1 MRQILLVCLLLA
13 SASFAQNAP
22 GEAAKSV
29 TVTATGTAYGEPD
42 QASFEAGVG
51 AFTADVQV
59 ATDRVNERVSRL
71 TEALKAAGVAAQDI
85 RTTNFSVYP
94 EQIYRKNR
102 PVGVRYRVTNTVSVT
117 VRDTAQLGELLSK
130 SVASGANEIYSVGYT
145 FSDSTALERSARE
158 DAMTSAREKAEQL
171 ASLSE
176 IELGAVRRIV
186 EGSVPGGFAPFGTD
200 AFAEGSMMSGG
211 VPAPVSGGQL
221 AVTVS
226 VQVTFGLK

>member
-1 MRQILLVCLLLA
+1 MRQILLVGLLLA
-13 SASFAQNAP
+13 SAAFAQNAP

-42 QASFEAGVG
+42 QASFDAGVG

-130 SVASGANEIYSVGYT
+130 SVA
-145 FSDSTALERSARE
+145 
-158 DAMTSAREKAEQL
+158 
-171 ASLSE
+171 
-176 IELGAVRRIV
+176 
-186 EGSVPGGFAPFGTD
+186 
-200 AFAEGSMMSGG
+200 
-211 VPAPVSGGQL
+211 
-221 AVTVS
+221 
-226 VQVTFGLK
+226 